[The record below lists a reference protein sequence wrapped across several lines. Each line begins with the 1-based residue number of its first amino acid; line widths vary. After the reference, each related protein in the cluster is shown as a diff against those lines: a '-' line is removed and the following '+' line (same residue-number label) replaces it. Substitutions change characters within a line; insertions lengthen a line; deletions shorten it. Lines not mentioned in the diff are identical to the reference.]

1 MKQKIRILIPVLA
14 AAILAVS
21 CQGEEGYT
29 ASYYFGSRANMAFSK
44 VTSTLT
50 PGLRELAEMLTQKR
64 DEIQK
69 DYQFDWT
76 VTSSGST
83 RETAVQ
89 NAIGKAIASSTSS
102 MTINFDLDMQSFA
115 DEFSAKK
122 KELSH
127 ALSGETGSVSFT
139 VHLYLTAEEII
150 AEAYEM
156 PLAVSKT
163 YTFECRGKNESY

>member
-69 DYQFDWT
+69 DYQFEYQFLLQYCDRKLQLPYYNSD
-76 VTSSGST
+76 VTIY
-83 RETAVQ
+83 Q
-89 NAIGKAIASSTSS
+89 
-102 MTINFDLDMQSFA
+102 INLKNDTHILVHFLIMNKKVRGPLLLSY
-115 DEFSAKK
+115 FSHTHF
-122 KELSH
+122 L
-127 ALSGETGSVSFT
+127 L
-139 VHLYLTAEEII
+139 
-150 AEAYEM
+150 
-156 PLAVSKT
+156 
-163 YTFECRGKNESY
+163 